1 MYVFFNPSPTNSK
14 VGDCVIRSIC
24 AVTGD
29 DWDTVYLKLC
39 VEGFIFKDMP
49 SSNAVWGSYLANKG
63 FNRWIIPNTCPNCY
77 TVADFAKDH
86 QNGKFILGT
95 GTHAVA
101 VIDGAVWDS
110 WDSQN
115 EIPLYYWSKEG

>member
-39 VEGFIFKDMP
+39 VEGFILKDMP
-49 SSNAVWGSYLANKG
+49 SSNAVWGEVLRRRGFRKG
-63 FNRWIIPNTCPNCY
+63 ILPTTCPNCMTIRQFCEEY
-77 TVADFAKDH
+77 NKGVYV
-86 QNGKFILGT
+86 IGT
-95 GTHAVA
+95 GNHAVA
-101 VIDGAVWDS
+101 AIDGDYYDS
-110 WDSQN
+110 WDSGN
-115 EIPLYYWSKEG
+115 EVVAYFWEM